1 MADTRPVRPSL
12 PNRLRGFVRSGTRL
26 LRRWS
31 LGPKAKDQLATWQEL
46 EETGQQLAA
55 LMALPG
61 WQVVERVVT
70 YYKRKAEVT
79 TRMPDVPEAARLR
92 AAIEWQMLDVLFRD
106 LRERVY
112 QGQKAREALSK
123 VQVKS
128 DANL

>member
-1 MADTRPVRPSL
+1 MAETTPVSPSVS
-12 PNRLRGFVRSGTRL
+12 NRLHGIMRSGSRL

-31 LGPKAKDQLATWQEL
+31 LGPKAKDKIQTWQEL
-46 EETGQQLAA
+46 DETGSQLAEI
-55 LMALPG
+55 MALPG
-61 WQVVERVVT
+61 WQVVERVVA

-79 TRMPDVPEAARLR
+79 TRLPDLTEAMRLK

-123 VQVKS
+123 VKEPVP
-128 DANL
+128 